1 MGECEPVAHP
11 KVSFP
16 LGLAYISSMLS
27 EHEVYIFDSNVV
39 NDPLGELRKIVEK
52 VDPDLVGVSLRN
64 IDGQL
69 SFNVCS
75 YYEPF
80 VSMIR
85 IIKETAPSSKL
96 IVGGAGFTIFYE
108 EIMRRNPEIDFGV
121 VSNGEI
127 AIVDLLKNLDHPEKV
142 KNLVFRND
150 GKIHFTGIEAS
161 PELDSLPFPSR
172 EGFDIFKYKQFPYS
186 MGVESKRGCGFKCA
200 YCLYPHLQGRRIL
213 LRSPK
218 RVVDEIEELV
228 DEWDIRHFFFVD
240 PIFNFP
246 LDHGRKICQEIIE
259 RNIEIK
265 WRAWFRPNFMNAEFM
280 VEALKAGCDIFDFS
294 PDGASNEA
302 MEVLGKNMDVRDIEK
317 TISLIHE
324 MEDTKVGFNFMY
336 DLPGANMQQ
345 LLGLTRLFPKIMR
358 TCGDKL
364 QYLSLTRIRIYP
376 HTPIY
381 DIALSEGKIDENT
394 DLINPVYY
402 QSNLSKIQHLYA
414 SLIGWLAWIHTRKTS
429 CE

>member
-1 MGECEPVAHP
+1 
-11 KVSFP
+11 
-16 LGLAYISSMLS
+16 MLS
-27 EHEVYIFDSNVV
+27 QHEVQIFDSNVV
-39 NDPLGELRKIVEK
+39 DNPLGELRKTVEK

-69 SFNVCS
+69 SFNICS

-85 IIKETAPSSKL
+85 TIKEAAPSSKL
-96 IVGGAGFTIFYE
+96 IVGGAGFTIFHN

-127 AIVDLLKNLDHPEKV
+127 AIVDLLKNLDHPERV

-172 EGFDIFKYKQFPYS
+172 EGFDILKYKQFPYS

-200 YCLYPHLQGRRIL
+200 YCLYPHLQGCRIL

-218 RVVDEIEELV
+218 KVVDEIEELV

-246 LDHGRKICQEIIE
+246 LDHGRKICQEIIL
-259 RNIEIK
+259 RNLDIK
-265 WRAWFRPNFMNAEFM
+265 WRAWFRPDFMNAEFM
-280 VEALKAGCDIFDFS
+280 VEALRSGCDIFDFS
-294 PDGASNEA
+294 PDGACDEA
-302 MEVLGKNMDVRDIEK
+302 LEVLGKNMTVRDIEK
-317 TISLIHE
+317 TINLIHE
-324 MEDTKVGFNFMY
+324 MEGAKVGFGFMY
-336 DLPGANMQQ
+336 DLPRANMQQ
-345 LLGLTRLFPKIMR
+345 LLGLTHLFPRIMQ
-358 TCGDKL
+358 TCRDKL
-364 QYLSLTRIRIYP
+364 QYMGLTRIRIYP

-381 DIALSEGKIDENT
+381 KIALSEGKINTST
-394 DLINPVYY
+394 DLIQPVYY
-402 QSNLSKIQHLYA
+402 RSSFSKIQHLYV
-414 SLIGWLAWIHTRKTS
+414 SLINWLAWIHTHKTAAS
-429 CE
+429 SLL